1 MLKVLIFICC
11 LCIGHFGF
19 ATHPLQWHHN
29 LIHTDQSWNL
39 TKGSSEIVV
48 AVIDNGVDFSHEA
61 LKTNAWQNQK
71 EKLNGLDDDNNGY
84 IDDIH
89 GWNFLRNNNNIGPEG
104 TSKGSYHG
112 THIAGTIAG
121 TNQKMQI
128 SGVAPRVKIM
138 ALPFLDEKKSGKTS
152 SGIAAIRYA
161 IDNGAQI
168 INLSWGSFNRNNEML
183 KVLRLAEKK
192 GILVVAASGNYS
204 SNVDTRPFYPAAY
217 SFVNLISVGALDKNG
232 SWLKGTNYGP
242 NSIHIAA
249 PGENIL
255 STSRLNGY
263 DQRSGSSMA
272 APIISGLAALLLSYR
287 PSLTGF
293 QLKNLIL
300 EGADQFD
307 QLKGFVKSGRRAN
320 AFKSFKTLQESYH
333 SANAI
338 DFDSHL

>member
-1 MLKVLIFICC
+1 MLKLLILFCC
-11 LCIGHFGF
+11 LSNCNSAF
-19 ATHPLQWHHN
+19 AVQPLQWHHRSIN
-29 LIHTDQSWNL
+29 TDKSWSL
-39 TKGSSEIVV
+39 TKGSPEIIV
-48 AVIDNGVDFSHEA
+48 AVIDNGVDFNHEA
-61 LKTNAWQNQK
+61 LKNNAWSNPS
-71 EKLNGLDDDNNGY
+71 EKLNGLDDDGNGY
-84 IDDIH
+84 VDDIN
-89 GWNFLRNNNNIGPEG
+89 GWNFLRNTNNVGPEG

-121 TNQKMQI
+121 TNKEMQV
-128 SGVAPRVKIM
+128 SGMAPHVKIM
-138 ALPFLDEKKSGKTS
+138 ALPFLDEKKSGKTK

-161 IDNGAQI
+161 IANGAQI
-168 INLSWGSFNRNNEML
+168 INLSWGSFNKNREMMNVL
-183 KVLRLAEKK
+183 KEAEKK

-217 SFVNLISVGALDKNG
+217 QFVNLISVGALNQKG
-232 SWLKGTNYGP
+232 QWLEGTNFGP
-242 NSIHIAA
+242 ESIHIAA

-293 QLKNLIL
+293 QLKNIIL

-307 QLKGFVKSGRRAN
+307 QLKGFVKSGRRVN
-320 AFKSFKTLQESYH
+320 AFQSFKNLEESYH
-333 SANAI
+333 SANI
-338 DFDSHL
+338 KKYDSHL